1 MIRIVSKQRSRL
13 GMTARRLLAVMSLGI
28 LVVTLSPLA
37 SLSVLAQPAS
47 SIAPTASAPAGHVT
61 ILVLDMSGSMGS
73 NDPNGLRCSAANA
86 YIDLSGPG
94 DFVGVVGLDNTGPTG
109 GAHNFPLA
117 QVWAEPSE
125 MATVAARAQLH
136 NTIATKSHNCKPDSA
151 TPTYDALQRALT
163 MLTASTAQTH
173 LPGSVILLTDGVPAP
188 QQNEQI
194 SAIQTDLVPQFK
206 QRDFPVDTVALGADG
221 TLRSFLSD
229 LANATGGAY
238 YDDGHGVVS
247 GVSPLNIAPFFVSI
261 FAQRNGRT
269 VTHDIPPTA
278 LSGGT
283 VSRNFSIGAFVSHLD
298 VVAVKDSPATRVT
311 LTAPNG
317 QVLPPAVAGTFI
329 SSDPHYVIFS
339 VDHPQS
345 GAWQLNVTGSGRF
358 LMDSLKLSTLGLSI
372 LAPASDTPEPLG
384 QPLTVSATLNDN
396 GTPITGSR
404 YSMNGTIA
412 YSGGT
417 GSYTQEFVLDDHA
430 SPGTYAAQITIPPSA
445 PAGTYNVTINARE
458 VSDTIAS
465 ANRLVRI
472 ELFPSPLLVAPSTG
486 KLTTDTVATSET
498 LWDPALRAIYSVPF
512 GVLTWLS
519 GWPLQGHPVV
529 DGARLDGAVQ
539 LDGKPY
545 ANASVS
551 GLATRDGS
559 KTAIPLHIAP
569 GENGRFT
576 AAFTPSGDGQYA
588 LTFRTL
594 GSFKDSHGD
603 LGTTT
608 RTVALKTQPA
618 SLAQEAIA
626 WAITLLYLAILVLIV
641 LLIRYAIS
649 QKPFGRLVSNDGGG
663 GEEFSRARRGLFGLL
678 HPGTVLSQQMGL
690 DPGLIFSFR
699 RGNRITVEG
708 NGGGR
713 RAYRLGGEPLPTS
726 PVPAAESLLTTNEGM
741 SYTVS
746 ASSSDE
752 FLDEEEGT
760 RRGGLLRRKSASDDY
775 FDDDD
780 ARGRRGLF
788 GRRSRGDDYDDEG
801 NRGSRRKSRRARD
814 DYDDMDDD
822 GPSRSRGGS
831 RGRSHGDDFDDYS
844 SGGRSRKS
852 RRRDDD
858 Y

>member
-1 MIRIVSKQRSRL
+1 MAL
-13 GMTARRLLAVMSLGI
+13 GFLVAV
-28 LVVTLSPLA
+28 LSPLA
-37 SLSVLAQPAS
+37 SISALAQPS
-47 SIAPTASAPAGHVT
+47 GKTIQTASTPAGHVT
-61 ILVLDMSGSMGS
+61 IIVLDMSGSMGS

-117 QVWAEPSE
+117 QVWAQPSE
-125 MATVAARAQLH
+125 MATVAARTQLH
-136 NTIATKSHNCKPDSA
+136 STIATKSHNCKPDSA
-151 TPTYDALQRALT
+151 TPTYDALQQALT

-194 SAIQTDLVPQFK
+194 SAIQSDLVPQFK
-206 QRDFPVDTVALGADG
+206 QHDFPVDTVALGADG

-298 VVAVKDSPATRVT
+298 VVAVKDSPNARVT

-412 YSGGT
+412 YSGGA

-430 SPGTYAAQITIPPSA
+430 SPGTYSTQITIPASA

-472 ELFPSPLLVAPSTG
+472 ELFPSPLLAAPSTG
-486 KLTTDTVATSET
+486 KLTTDTVATT
-498 LWDPALRAIYSVPF
+498 VTQWDPALRAIYGVPF

-519 GWPLQGHPVV
+519 EWPLQGHPVV

-545 ANASVS
+545 TNANIS
-551 GLATRDGS
+551 GSATRAGS
-559 KTAIPLHIAP
+559 KTAIPLHIST
-569 GENGRFT
+569 GDNGKFT
-576 AAFTPSGDGQYA
+576 TAFTPNGDGQYA
-588 LTFRTL
+588 LTFKTQ

-608 RTVALKTQPA
+608 RTVALKTQAA
-618 SLAQEAIA
+618 SPLQEAIA
-626 WAITLLYLAILVLIV
+626 WAITLLYLLILALIV
-641 LLIRYAIS
+641 LLVRYAFS

-663 GEEFSRARRGLFGLL
+663 GEEFSRARRGLYGLL
-678 HPGTVLSQQMGL
+678 HPGVVLSQQMGL
-690 DPGLIFSFR
+690 DPGLIFHFQ

-713 RAYRLGGEPLPTS
+713 RAYRLAGEPVPTS
-726 PVPAAESLLTTNEGM
+726 PVSAAESLLTTNEGM

-752 FLDEEEGT
+752 FLDEEEGA

-775 FDDDD
+775 LDDDD
-780 ARGRRGLF
+780 AGGRRGLF
-788 GRRSRGDDYDDEG
+788 GRRSRGNDYDDDED
-801 NRGSRRKSRRARD
+801 RGSRRASRRARD
-814 DYDDMDDD
+814 DYDDLDDY
-822 GPSRSRGGS
+822 GTSRSRGKA
-831 RGRSHGDDFDDYS
+831 RGRSRDADFDDDYS
-844 SGGRSRKS
+844 SSARSRKS

>member
-1 MIRIVSKQRSRL
+1 MTL
-13 GMTARRLLAVMSLGI
+13 GV
-28 LVVTLSPLA
+28 LVAALSPLA
-37 SLSVLAQPAS
+37 SITALAHPPNKTIQA
-47 SIAPTASAPAGHVT
+47 ATAPAGHVT

-117 QVWAEPSE
+117 QIWAQPAE
-125 MATVAARAQLH
+125 MATLAARTQLH

-163 MLTASTAQTH
+163 MLTTATAQTH

-194 SAIQTDLVPQFK
+194 SAIQSDLMPQFK
-206 QRDFPVDTVALGADG
+206 QHDFPVDTVALGADG

-283 VSRNFSIGAFVSHLD
+283 VSRNFSIGAFVSHFD

-311 LTAPNG
+311 LTAPTG

-372 LAPASDTPEPLG
+372 LAPASDTPVPLG
-384 QPLTVSATLNDN
+384 QPLTISATLNDN

-412 YSGGT
+412 YSGGSV

-430 SPGTYAAQITIPPSA
+430 SPGTYAAQITVPASA

-486 KLTTDTVATSET
+486 KLTTDTVATT
-498 LWDPALRAIYSVPF
+498 VTAWDPALRAIYGVPF

-529 DGARLDGAVQ
+529 DGARLDGTVQ

-551 GLATRDGS
+551 GSATRDGS
-559 KTAIPLHIAP
+559 KTAIPLHIST
-569 GENGRFT
+569 GDNGRFT
-576 AAFTPSGDGQYA
+576 AAFTPNGDGQYA
-588 LTFRTL
+588 LTFKTQ

-618 SLAQEAIA
+618 SPVQEAIA
-626 WAITLLYLAILVLIV
+626 WAITLLYLFILVLIV
-641 LLIRYAIS
+641 LLIRYTVS

-663 GEEFSRARRGLFGLL
+663 GEEFSRARRGVYGLL

-690 DPGLIFSFR
+690 DPGLIFRFQ
-699 RGNRITVEG
+699 RGSRITVEG

-713 RAYRLGGEPLPTS
+713 RAYRLAGEPVPTS
-726 PVPAAESLLTTNEGM
+726 PVSAAESLLTTNEGM

-752 FLDEEEGT
+752 FLDEEEGA
-760 RRGGLLRRKSASDDY
+760 RRGGLLRRKSASDDD
-775 FDDDD
+775 FGDDD
-780 ARGRRGLF
+780 AGGRRGLF
-788 GRRSRGDDYDDEG
+788 GRRSRGDDYDDDG
-801 NRGSRRKSRRARD
+801 YGDRGSRRTSRRSRD
-814 DYDDMDDD
+814 DYDDMDDY
-822 GPSRSRGGS
+822 GASRSRGTS
-831 RGRSHGDDFDDYS
+831 RSRSRNDDFDDDYS
-844 SGGRSRKS
+844 SSSRSRKS

-858 Y
+858 DY

>member
-1 MIRIVSKQRSRL
+1 
-13 GMTARRLLAVMSLGI
+13 
-28 LVVTLSPLA
+28 
-37 SLSVLAQPAS
+37 
-47 SIAPTASAPAGHVT
+47 
-61 ILVLDMSGSMGS
+61 MSGSMGS

-117 QVWAEPSE
+117 QVWAQPAE
-125 MATVAARAQLH
+125 MATLAARTQLH

-163 MLTASTAQTH
+163 MLTSATAQTH

-188 QQNEQI
+188 QQKEQI
-194 SAIQTDLVPQFK
+194 SAIQGDLVPQFK
-206 QRDFPVDTVALGADG
+206 QHDFPVDTVALGADG

-283 VSRNFSIGAFVSHLD
+283 VSRNFAIGAFVSHLD
-298 VVAVKDSPATRVT
+298 VVAVKDSTSARVT

-404 YSMNGTIA
+404 YSMNGTIV
-412 YSGGT
+412 YSGGA

-430 SPGTYAAQITIPPSA
+430 SPGTYATQITIPTSA
-445 PAGTYNVTINARE
+445 PAGSYTISIAARE

-486 KLTTDTVATSET
+486 KLTTDTVATT
-498 LWDPALRAIYSVPF
+498 VTQWDPALRAIYGVPF

-529 DGARLDGAVQ
+529 DGARLDGTVQ

-551 GLATRDGS
+551 GSATRAGS
-559 KTAIPLHIAP
+559 KTAIPLHIST
-569 GENGRFT
+569 GDNSHFT
-576 AAFTPSGDGQYA
+576 TAFTPNGDGQYA
-588 LTFRTL
+588 LTFKTQ

-618 SLAQEAIA
+618 SLVQEAIA
-626 WAITLLYLAILVLIV
+626 WAITLLYLFILALIV
-641 LLIRYAIS
+641 LLIRYTLS

-663 GEEFSRARRGLFGLL
+663 GEEFSRARRGVYGLL

-690 DPGLIFSFR
+690 DPGLIFHFQ

-713 RAYRLGGEPLPTS
+713 RAYRLAGEPVPTS
-726 PVPAAESLLTTNEGM
+726 PVSAAESLLTTNEGI

-752 FLDEEEGT
+752 FLDEEEG
-760 RRGGLLRRKSASDDY
+760 A
-775 FDDDD
+775 
-780 ARGRRGLF
+780 RRGLF
-788 GRRSRGDDYDDEG
+788 GRRSRSSDYDDDED
-801 NRGSRRKSRRARD
+801 RGSRRKSRRSRD
-814 DYDDMDDD
+814 DYDDMDDYD
-822 GPSRSRGGS
+822 TPRS
-831 RGRSHGDDFDDYS
+831 RGRSRGRSRDDDFDDDYS
-844 SGGRSRKS
+844 SSARSRKS

-858 Y
+858 DY

>member
-1 MIRIVSKQRSRL
+1 MAL
-13 GMTARRLLAVMSLGI
+13 GF
-28 LVVTLSPLA
+28 LVVALSPLA
-37 SLSVLAQPAS
+37 SIPALAQPSGKTIQA
-47 SIAPTASAPAGHVT
+47 ASAPAGHVT

-117 QVWAEPSE
+117 QIWAQPAE
-125 MATVAARAQLH
+125 MATVAARTQLH
-136 NTIATKSHNCKPDSA
+136 NTIATKSHNCKPDSS

-163 MLTASTAQTH
+163 MLTESTAQTH

-194 SAIQTDLVPQFK
+194 SSIQSDLVPQFK
-206 QRDFPVDTVALGADG
+206 QHDFPVDTVALGADG

-238 YDDGHGVVS
+238 YDDGHGLVS

-283 VSRNFSIGAFVSHLD
+283 VSRNFSIGAFVSHFD

-404 YSMNGTIA
+404 YSMNGTIV
-412 YSGGT
+412 YSGGA

-430 SPGTYAAQITIPPSA
+430 SPGTYAAQITIPASA

-472 ELFPSPLLVAPSTG
+472 ELFPSPLLVAPATG
-486 KLTTDTVATSET
+486 KLTTDTVATNVT
-498 LWDPALRAIYSVPF
+498 QWDPALRAIYGIPF

-529 DGARLDGAVQ
+529 DGARLDGTVQ

-545 ANASVS
+545 PNASVS
-551 GLATRDGS
+551 GSATRDGS
-559 KTAIPLHIAP
+559 KSAIPVRIST
-569 GENGRFT
+569 GDNGRFT
-576 AAFTPSGDGQYA
+576 AAFTPNGDGQYA
-588 LTFRTL
+588 LTFKTQ

-618 SLAQEAIA
+618 SLVQEAIA
-626 WAITLLYLAILVLIV
+626 WAITLLYIFILVLIV
-641 LLIRYAIS
+641 LLIRYALS

-663 GEEFSRARRGLFGLL
+663 GEEFSRARRGVYGLL

-690 DPGLIFSFR
+690 DPGLIFHFQ

-713 RAYRLGGEPLPTS
+713 RAYRLAGEPVPTS
-726 PVPAAESLLTTNEGM
+726 PVSAAESLLTTNEGM

-752 FLDEEEGT
+752 FLDEEEG
-760 RRGGLLRRKSASDDY
+760 A
-775 FDDDD
+775 
-780 ARGRRGLF
+780 RRGLF
-788 GRRSRGDDYDDEG
+788 GRRSRGDDYVDDED
-801 NRGSRRKSRRARD
+801 RGSRRASRRSRD
-814 DYDDMDDD
+814 DYDDMDDY
-822 GPSRSRGGS
+822 GASRSRGKS
-831 RGRSHGDDFDDYS
+831 RSRSRNDDFDDDYS
-844 SGGRSRKS
+844 SSSRSRKS

-858 Y
+858 DY

>member
-1 MIRIVSKQRSRL
+1 M
-13 GMTARRLLAVMSLGI
+13 RRLLAVVALSLLV
-28 LVVTLSPLA
+28 LVVSPLA
-37 SLSVLAQPAS
+37 SITALAQPAGNT
-47 SIAPTASAPAGHVT
+47 IQAASTPAGHVT

-117 QVWAEPSE
+117 QVWAQPAE
-125 MATVAARAQLH
+125 MATLAARTQLH

-151 TPTYDALQRALT
+151 TPTYDALQQALT
-163 MLTASTAQTH
+163 MLTTATAQTH

-194 SAIQTDLVPQFK
+194 SAIQSDLVPQFK

-269 VTHDIPPTA
+269 VAHDIPPTT
-278 LSGGT
+278 LSGGM

-298 VVAVKDSPATRVT
+298 VVAVKDSPGTRVT

-372 LAPASDTPEPLG
+372 LAPASNTPEPLG

-404 YSMNGTIA
+404 YSMNGTIV
-412 YSGGT
+412 YSGGGIA

-430 SPGTYAAQITIPPSA
+430 SPGAYSTQITIPASA
-445 PAGTYNVTINARE
+445 PAGTYTVTINARE

-486 KLTTDTVATSET
+486 KLTTDTVATT
-498 LWDPALRAIYSVPF
+498 VTQWDPALRAIYSVPF

-539 LDGKPY
+539 LDSKPY
-545 ANASVS
+545 TNANV
-551 GLATRDGS
+551 GGTATRDGT
-559 KTAIPLHIAP
+559 KTTIPLHVAP
-569 GENGRFT
+569 GDNGHFT
-576 AAFTPSGDGQYA
+576 AAFTPNGDGQYT
-588 LTFRTL
+588 LTFKTE

-608 RTVALKTQPA
+608 RTVALKTQAA
-618 SLAQEAIA
+618 SPVQEAIA
-626 WAITLLYLAILVLIV
+626 WAITLLYLFILVLIV
-641 LLIRYAIS
+641 LLIRYAVS

-663 GEEFSRARRGLFGLL
+663 GEEFARARRGVYGLL

-690 DPGLIFSFR
+690 DPGLIFHFQRS
-699 RGNRITVEG
+699 NRITVEG
-708 NGGGR
+708 SGGGR
-713 RAYRLGGEPLPTS
+713 RAYRLAGEPVPTS
-726 PVPAAESLLTTNEGM
+726 PVSAAESLLTTNEGM

-752 FLDEEEGT
+752 FLDEEEG
-760 RRGGLLRRKSASDDY
+760 
-775 FDDDD
+775 
-780 ARGRRGLF
+780 GRRGLF
-788 GRRSRGDDYDDEG
+788 GRRSRGGDYDDDED
-801 NRGSRRKSRRARD
+801 RGSRRKSRRSRD
-814 DYDDMDDD
+814 DYDDMDDYD
-822 GPSRSRGGS
+822 TPRS
-831 RGRSHGDDFDDYS
+831 RGRSRSRSRNDDFDDDYS
-844 SGGRSRKS
+844 SSARSRKS

-858 Y
+858 DY